1 MIKPKRFYGKGIPG
15 VNLEQ
20 LHGQLIV
27 VEGADGSG
35 RSTQIDLL
43 RSWMERRGYPTVNV
57 GLKRSMLVSRE
68 LEQAMR
74 GNILGTRTLS
84 LFYATDFADQ
94 LENRIIPALRSGFI
108 VLADRYIYTLMSRAI
123 VRGVSTRWSH
133 NLFGFAMKPHLVFYL
148 EVDPNELVHRVF
160 QKN

>member
-43 RSWMERRGYPTVNV
+43 RSWMERNPDRAKQLTDVEIDESGKSE
-57 GLKRSMLVSRE
+57 GR
-68 LEQAMR
+68 
-74 GNILGTRTLS
+74 
-84 LFYATDFADQ
+84 FY
-94 LENRIIPALRSGFI
+94 E
-108 VLADRYIYTLMSRAI
+108 
-123 VRGVSTRWSH
+123 W
-133 NLFGFAMKPHLVFYL
+133 K
-148 EVDPNELVHRVF
+148 
-160 QKN
+160 

>member
-1 MIKPKRFYGKGIPG
+1 MIKPKRFYGKGISG

-20 LHGQLIV
+20 LKGQLIV

-43 RSWMERRGYPTVNV
+43 RSWLERRGYRTVNV

-74 GNILGTRTLS
+74 GNILCTRTLS
-84 LFYATDFADQ
+84 LCYDTDFADQ
-94 LENRIIPALRSGFI
+94 LENSVMPDL
-108 VLADRYIYTLMSRAI
+108 
-123 VRGVSTRWSH
+123 
-133 NLFGFAMKPHLVFYL
+133 
-148 EVDPNELVHRVF
+148 
-160 QKN
+160 